1 MKLLLHK
8 LSRFR
13 DVVIP
18 FASWEMLLMRFLC
31 SLLFFDALPDGI
43 EFSTMPYPTGFGQW
57 IDVTFLAA
65 PGVWDTLKWLTI
77 PFLIAYTLGRFTLPA
92 LAYLTLLLIAYGTLR
107 NSQGAI
113 GHNTQLVALVLL
125 AQWVMCLWESIRGA
139 RNNGR
144 WSWTD
149 DLSRQRLIIHAARVM
164 IAAAYLTTAISKID
178 RSNGHW
184 LWDTPNLSVQIIKT
198 QSNDYYNTLEYVS
211 PVLLETLP
219 NAMAEHPFLTR
230 VLFSPGLLLE
240 LFFFLALL
248 GRGWSAVLGI
258 ATIILHQLIS
268 RLMSLDF
275 PNHEILL
282 WIFFVNV
289 PYWVYLGIT
298 KITRMGKTIPAK
310 TESPVTT

>member
-1 MKLLLHK
+1 MNQVLRKFAK
-8 LSRFR
+8 FR

-31 SLLFFDALPDGI
+31 SLLFFDALPDGV

-57 IDVTFLAA
+57 IDVTFLAT

-77 PFLIAYTLGRFTLPA
+77 PFLIAYTLGRFSLPA
-92 LAYLTLLLIAYGTLR
+92 LTYLTLLLVAYGTLR

-125 AQWVMCLWESIRGA
+125 AQWVMCLWESFRSA
-139 RNNGR
+139 RKTR
-144 WSWTD
+144 WSWVD
-149 DLSRQRLIIHAARVM
+149 DLSRQRLMIHAARVM
-164 IAAAYLTTAISKID
+164 IAATYLTTAISKID

-198 QSNDYYNTLEYVS
+198 QSNDYYNSLEPVS
-211 PVLLETLP
+211 PILLETLP
-219 NAMAEHPFLTR
+219 NAMAEHPWLTR
-230 VLFSPGLLLE
+230 ILFSPGLLLE
-240 LFFFLALL
+240 LFFFLTLL
-248 GRGWSAVLGI
+248 GRGWSLGLGI

-275 PNHEILL
+275 PNHEILIF
-282 WIFFVNV
+282 IFFVNA
-289 PYWVYLGIT
+289 PYWLYLGAT
-298 KITRMGKTIPAK
+298 KITQFGKWKRQDAEARPA
-310 TESPVTT
+310 T

>member
-1 MKLLLHK
+1 MKQLLQK
-8 LSRFR
+8 LARFR
-13 DVVIP
+13 DIVIP
-18 FASWEMLLMRFLC
+18 FASWEMLIMRFLC

-43 EFSTMPYPTGFGQW
+43 EFSTMPYPNGIGQW
-57 IDVTFLAA
+57 VDVTFLAA

-77 PFLIAYTLGRFTLPA
+77 PFLILYTLGRCTLPA
-92 LAYLTLLLIAYGTLR
+92 LTYLTLLLVAYGTLR

-125 AQWVMCLWESIRGA
+125 AQWVVCLWESIRGA
-139 RNNGR
+139 RIGR

-149 DLSRQRLIIHAARVM
+149 DLSRQRLMIHAARVM
-164 IAAAYLTTAISKID
+164 IAATYLTTAISKID

-211 PVLLETLP
+211 PMLLDTLP
-219 NAMAEHPFLTR
+219 NAMADYPWLTR
-230 VLFSPGLLLE
+230 IIFSPGLLLE

-248 GRGWSAVLGI
+248 GRGWSLGLGI
-258 ATIILHQLIS
+258 ATIILHQCIS
-268 RLMSLDF
+268 MLMSLDF

-289 PYWVYLGIT
+289 PYWLYQIGSRIARLG
-298 KITRMGKTIPAK
+298 KSSPPASE
-310 TESPVTT
+310 TPSVA